1 MAIEITIPRLGWSM
15 EEGIFVGW
23 TKQDGDAVKP
33 GDVLFSLEGDKA
45 IQEIE
50 CLDAG
55 ILRIPAAAPQPGA
68 TVKVGVVVG
77 YVVQPGEQI
86 SSVNG
91 PAFVADAASV
101 RIQSQTDSYVDASC
115 VGHDSTPA
123 SPAVRRLAREV
134 GVELQL
140 VAGSGPGGRVTEH
153 DVRQFVE
160 QSTLAARQEPR
171 PPGVT
176 ATTSSPR
183 ARRVA
188 RELGVDWKQLR
199 GSGSTGRVRER
210 DVRAAA
216 ANGQRATAPTR
227 LPISPLRRQIADRLR
242 ISVQTTVPVT
252 LTSTADATNLVNLRQ
267 QFQAAATTADDPV
280 PSYTDF
286 LVKLTAAALQQHPLL
301 NSQWT
306 DDAIVLHNEIHIG
319 VAVDSDAGLLVPVLR
334 NVPTLSLRQL
344 AVQSRDLV
352 TRTRQR
358 TLRPDELQGGTFTVT
373 NLGAFGIDAF
383 TPVINPPQCAVL
395 GIGRIAKRPA
405 IVMDQVL
412 PRDLVTLSLTFDHRI
427 LDGAP
432 AARFLQSLVT
442 MVENPSPWL
451 MP

>member
-23 TKQDGDAVKP
+23 HKQDGETVNP

-77 YVVQPGEQI
+77 FVVQPGEAI
-86 SSVNG
+86 TIDDGSAV
-91 PAFVADAASV
+91 AASTAV
-101 RIQSQTDSYVDASC
+101 APTADTAS
-115 VGHDSTPA
+115 PA

-140 VAGSGPGGRVTEH
+140 VAGSGPGGRVTEP
-153 DVRQFVE
+153 DVRQFAEKTTV
-160 QSTLAARQEPR
+160 SSARKEPR
-171 PPGVT
+171 APGFK

-188 RELGVDWKQLR
+188 RELGVDWKQLH

-216 ANGQRATAPTR
+216 ADGQRTTASTR

-306 DDAIVLHNEIHIG
+306 DDAIALHNGIHIG
-319 VAVDSDAGLLVPVLR
+319 VAVDTDAGLLVPVLR
-334 NVPTLSLRQL
+334 NVPMLSLRQL
-344 AVQSRDLV
+344 AVLSRDLI
-352 TRTRQR
+352 TRARQR
-358 TLRPDELQGGTFTVT
+358 TLRPDEFQGGTFTVT

-405 IVMDQVL
+405 VVNDQVV
-412 PRDLVTLSLTFDHRI
+412 PREVVTLSLTFDHRI

-432 AARFLQSLVT
+432 AARFLQSLVKI
-442 MVENPSPWL
+442 VENPNPVL
-451 MP
+451 I

>member
-23 TKQDGDAVKP
+23 TKQDGDAVKA

-55 ILRIPAAAPQPGA
+55 ILRIPTTTPQPGA

-77 YVVQPGEQI
+77 YVVQPGETMTNDDGGT
-86 SSVNG
+86 V
-91 PAFVADAASV
+91 AASTAIV
-101 RIQSQTDSYVDASC
+101 TTPDTAS
-115 VGHDSTPA
+115 PA

-140 VAGSGPGGRVTEH
+140 VAGSGPGGRVTEP
-153 DVRQFVE
+153 DVRGFVE
-160 QSTLAARQEPR
+160 KTSNASARQEPR
-171 PPGVT
+171 PPGFK

-183 ARRVA
+183 ARRIA

-216 ANGQRATAPTR
+216 PDGQRATAPTR
-227 LPISPLRRQIADRLR
+227 LPISPLRRQIAERMR

-267 QFQAAATTADDPV
+267 QFQAAATTADDLV
-280 PSYTDF
+280 PSFTDF
-286 LVKLTAAALQQHPLL
+286 LVKLTAAALQQQPLL

-319 VAVDSDAGLLVPVLR
+319 VAVDSNAGLLVPVLR

-344 AVQSRDLV
+344 AVQSRDLI
-352 TRTRQR
+352 TRARQR
-358 TLRPDELQGGTFTVT
+358 QLRPDELQGGTFTVT

-405 IVMDQVL
+405 VVMDQVV

-442 MVENPSPWL
+442 MVENPGPWL